1 MPLQVCIVAKTIIS
15 KKNPKIVK
23 EELLNSLWE
32 SDAAEEQEFNIQ
44 STIDQTEAIYII
56 RRFEEL

>member
-1 MPLQVCIVAKTIIS
+1 MVAKTIIS

-23 EELLNSLWE
+23 EELLNSLRE
-32 SDAAEEQEFNIQ
+32 SDAAEEQEFYIQ

-56 RRFEEL
+56 RRYEEL

>member
-15 KKNPKIVK
+15 KKNPTIVK
-23 EELLNSLWE
+23 EELLNSLRE

>member
-1 MPLQVCIVAKTIIS
+1 MVAKTIIS

-23 EELLNSLWE
+23 EELLNSLRE
-32 SDAAEEQEFNIQ
+32 SDTAEEQEFNIQ

-56 RRFEEL
+56 RRYEEL